1 MGMKLTHLIFVRHVD
16 LASAEEDRQNNQA
29 MVEIKDNL
37 KKAIFTHTFE
47 GFVDFA
53 TAFDGSKPSNPT

>member
-1 MGMKLTHLIFVRHVD
+1 M
-16 LASAEEDRQNNQA
+16 ASAEKDRQNNQA

-53 TAFDGSKPSNPT
+53 TAFDTLDHQILLKEMEI